1 MAVPPPPLAS
11 SRAYCRRVARRAK
24 SSFPLTFRV
33 LPRPK
38 RDAMTAL
45 YAFMR
50 VTDDLADDPGD
61 PAAKRA
67 ALAAWRSRLDAALH
81 AGRPSHRVHAALVD
95 AVHSYAIPPEHLHA
109 VLDGVASDL
118 DPVPVATFAD
128 LYPYCYRVAA
138 AVGLACVPVW
148 GLRPGIDPTAADAP
162 AEAAGIAFQLT
173 NILRDVG
180 EDFAR
185 GRVYL
190 PADDLARFGLTPAT
204 WHQPEMRSPFRAM
217 LRFQVVRA
225 REYYAQAEP
234 LSGLL
239 SRDGRAVFGVMSGV
253 YQRLLDEVERAG
265 CAVFERR
272 VRVGRL
278 TKARA
283 LAGAWPVRWGW
294 V

>member
-1 MAVPPPPLAS
+1 MAS

-45 YAFMR
+45 YAFLR

-61 PAAKRA
+61 PATKRV
-67 ALAAWRSRLDAALH
+67 ALAAWRGRLDAALD
-81 AGRPSHRVHAALVD
+81 AAPSHRVHAALVD
-95 AVHSYAIPPEHLHA
+95 AVRTYRIPPEHLHA
-109 VLDGVASDL
+109 VLDGVESDL

-148 GLRPGIDPTAADAP
+148 GLRPGVSLEQAATP

-173 NILRDVG
+173 NILRDIG
-180 EDFAR
+180 EDAGR

-204 WHQPEMRSPFRAM
+204 WHRAEQREAFRA
-217 LRFQVVRA
+217 LVRFEAGRA
-225 REYYAQAEP
+225 REYYAKAEP
-234 LSGLL
+234 LAGLL
-239 SRDGRAVFGVMSGV
+239 SRDGRAVFGVMTGV
-253 YQRLLDEVERAG
+253 YRRLLDQVEDAG
-265 CAVFERR
+265 CGVLARR

-278 TKARA
+278 AKARA

>member
-1 MAVPPPPLAS
+1 MTTSLAS
-11 SRAYCRRVARRAK
+11 SQAYCRRVARRAK

-45 YAFMR
+45 YAFLR

-67 ALAAWRSRLDAALH
+67 ALAAWRGRLDAALQD
-81 AGRPSHRVHAALVD
+81 ATPSHRVHAALAH
-95 AVHSYAIPPEHLHA
+95 AVHTYDIPPAHLHA
-109 VLDGVASDL
+109 VLDGVESDL
-118 DPVPVATFAD
+118 DPVAVATFAD

-148 GLRPGIDPTAADAP
+148 GLRPGLDPDRATAP

-180 EDFAR
+180 EDAAR

-190 PADDLARFGLTPAT
+190 PADDLAAFGLTPAT
-204 WHQPEMRSPFRAM
+204 WDRQESRSAFRA
-217 LRFQVVRA
+217 LVRFEAGRA
-225 REYYAQAEP
+225 RAYYARSEP
-234 LSGLL
+234 LAGLL
-239 SRDGRAVFGVMSGV
+239 TRDGRAVFGVMTGV
-253 YQRLLDEVERAG
+253 YRRLLDEVERAG
-265 CAVFERR
+265 CDVFERR

-278 TKARA
+278 TKARV